1 MIALTQVEYHPHT
14 ECLPFNRW
22 ITGPQNLQAMC
33 EHGST
38 KRIGQFLHVLSPVL
52 RENAHKDIHMALIL
66 ASASTIRAD
75 MLRRAGVKV
84 EAIPARIDEAAIR
97 DALLAEGAL
106 PRDVAD
112 ALAEGKA
119 RKVALRNPG
128 GLVLGCDQVLTLKG
142 QLYEKPSSPEMARA
156 QLIELRGQTHQLL
169 SAAVL
174 YDGGEPV
181 WRHVGVARLAM
192 RSFSDAYLD
201 DYIARNWPAIAE
213 SVGAYKLE
221 EEGVRLFAQV
231 TGDYF
236 TILGL
241 PMLELL
247 NYLALRGEI
256 DG

>member
-1 MIALTQVEYHPHT
+1 M
-14 ECLPFNRW
+14 
-22 ITGPQNLQAMC
+22 
-33 EHGST
+33 
-38 KRIGQFLHVLSPVL
+38 
-52 RENAHKDIHMALIL
+52 HMALVL

-75 MLRRAGVKV
+75 MLRRAGMTVD
-84 EAIPARIDEAAIR
+84 IQPARIDEAAIR
-97 DALLAEGAL
+97 DAMLAEGAA

-119 RKVALRNPG
+119 RKISARVP
-128 GLVLGCDQVLTLKG
+128 GLVLGCDQVLSLKG
-142 QLYEKPSSPEMARA
+142 QLHEKPATPEQARS
-156 QLIELRGQTHQLL
+156 QLAELRGQTHQLL

-174 YDGGEPV
+174 YEDGKPV
-181 WRHVGVARLAM
+181 WRHVGVARLTM
-192 RSFSDAYLD
+192 RSFSDSYLD
-201 DYIARNWPAIAE
+201 AYIARNWPGLSE

-247 NYLALRGEI
+247 NHLALRGEI

>member
-1 MIALTQVEYHPHT
+1 MWE
-14 ECLPFNRW
+14 R
-22 ITGPQNLQAMC
+22 
-33 EHGST
+33 GST
-38 KRIGQFLHVLSPVL
+38 LLRTRFGPDTSPALRIV
-52 RENAHKDIHMALIL
+52 AHRDIHMPLVL
-66 ASASTIRAD
+66 ASASHIRAEI
-75 MLRRAGVKV
+75 LQRAGLEVDV
-84 EAIPARIDEAAIR
+84 QPARIDEAAIR

-119 RKVALRNPG
+119 RKVSARQP
-128 GLVLGCDQVLTLKG
+128 GLVLGCDQVLTLRG
-142 QLYEKPSSPEMARA
+142 RLYEKPASPEQAQA
-156 QLIELRGQTHQLL
+156 QLSELRGQTHQLL

-174 YDGGEPV
+174 YENGEPV

-192 RSFSDAYLD
+192 RNFSDRYLEAY
-201 DYIARNWPAIAE
+201 ITRNWPGIAD

-241 PMLELL
+241 PLLELL